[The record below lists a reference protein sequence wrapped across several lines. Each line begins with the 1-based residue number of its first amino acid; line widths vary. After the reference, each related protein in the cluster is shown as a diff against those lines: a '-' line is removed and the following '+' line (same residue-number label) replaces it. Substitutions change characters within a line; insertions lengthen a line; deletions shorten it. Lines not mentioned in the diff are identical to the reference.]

1 MRANDRME
9 RLLLRL
15 RFKVKKVR
23 NRNDI
28 LSVQYR
34 NHHLFTLPKVIHTQ
48 IISEHKTREG
58 MTMPDFFD
66 REQTAKTYDLRA
78 RQTPYLQEK
87 ESLEKEQNETS

>member
-1 MRANDRME
+1 MRANDRLE
-9 RLLLRL
+9 RLLSRL

-34 NHHLFTLPKVIHTQ
+34 NHHLFTIPKTTHTQ
-48 IISEHKTREG
+48 IIPEHRTREG
-58 MTMPDFFD
+58 MVMPDFFD
-66 REQTAKTYDLRA
+66 REQTAKTYDLRV
-78 RQTPYLQEK
+78 RQTPYLHEK